1 VMRWITQ
8 SRFRRATGKNFGR
21 FIFAFFNS
29 IGHELRFRDG
39 GYKSVHHPIAD
50 MVGTRR
56 N

>member
-1 VMRWITQ
+1 M
-8 SRFRRATGKNFGR
+8 
-21 FIFAFFNS
+21 
-29 IGHELRFRDG
+29 GHERRFRDV